1 MCLIFLAGVMPK
13 EYLHDMLFDHHDD
26 VHPVY
31 AKNEI
36 VFTSEHN
43 HCSFV
48 GFVFAP
54 FIHTEKIF
62 LTFRTELPQYSVY
75 ALPGYHECCL
85 AVFET
90 IALRGPPSA

>member
-1 MCLIFLAGVMPK
+1 MPK

-31 AKNEI
+31 EKNEV

-48 GFVFAP
+48 GFAFAP
-54 FIHTEKIF
+54 FIPTEKIF
-62 LTFRTELPQYSVY
+62 LKLTPEVRVY
-75 ALPGYHECCL
+75 TKYLLPGYYYNYFV
-85 AVFET
+85 AYKT
-90 IALRGPPSA
+90 ASLRGPPSVLLG